1 MEVKIVNLYQHHG
14 MPQPE
19 DGCGQLT
26 CYIQNTDTVIS
37 QKRWRPAVLVLP
49 GGGYGHVSSRES
61 EPVALRFLARG
72 YQAFV
77 LRYAVAPAKFPTP
90 LQEAALAMR
99 YIRSHAEEM
108 DVDANMVA
116 AVGFSA
122 GGHLCGLLGT
132 LFDAPE
138 VSHIG
143 DAALL
148 RPNALGLSYPVAVSW
163 GDTHVGS
170 FDNLCG
176 QDAQL
181 RQRLSLDRLVRKDM
195 PPSFV
200 WHTQDDEAV
209 PVRNSLLLT
218 QAMAEMGVPYIL
230 NIYPHGIHG
239 LSTADAQV
247 FPAYRIPQ
255 VDPVLRNWPEEMM
268 EFFADQGLQ
277 IHDRE
282 ANA

>member
-1 MEVKIVNLYQHHG
+1 MEVKIVNLYQHYG
-14 MPQPE
+14 LDKPE
-19 DGCGQLT
+19 YGCGQLT
-26 CYIQNTDTVIS
+26 CYIQNTDTAIS
-37 QKRWRPAVLVLP
+37 QKRWRPAILVIP
-49 GGGYGHVSSRES
+49 GGGYGHVSAREA

-72 YQAFV
+72 YHAFV

-90 LQEAALAMR
+90 LREAALAMA
-99 YIRSHAEEM
+99 YIRQHAGEM

-138 VSHIG
+138 VADIG
-143 DAALL
+143 RPDQL
-148 RPNALGLSYPVAVSW
+148 RPDALGLCYPVAVSW
-163 GDTHVGS
+163 GDTHAGS

-181 RQRLSLDRLVRKDM
+181 RRRLSLDHLVRKDM

-230 NIYPHGIHG
+230 NIYPHGPHG
-239 LSTADAQV
+239 LSTADAQAYA
-247 FPAYRIPQ
+247 AYRVPQ
-255 VDPVLRNWPEEMM
+255 VDPALRKWPEEMM
-268 EFFADQGLQ
+268 DFFADRGLR